1 MDFVINEWFLD
12 WYRPDATAAEQ
23 KSVRVFFHHFLLSDH
38 KIVVLQNSPFLQ
50 KLHRY
55 RSTFDYDIPCR
66 LALKNF
72 FSTVLQNP
80 EKCVVLQVATA
91 LPSVLESKLL
101 TGNYAS
107 DQYLFQAAQATDD
120 KIIVTTD
127 RKLVEHIGPNEGF
140 NFYNVESFQQ
150 TFLLLPPN

>member
-12 WYRPDATAAEQ
+12 WHRPDALAVE
-23 KSVRVFFHHFLLSDH
+23 KKEVYVFFQRFLRSNH

-72 FSTVLQNP
+72 FSAVLQNP
-80 EKCVVLQVATA
+80 EKCVVLQGATA

-127 RKLVEHIGPNEGF
+127 RRLVEHIGPNEGF
-140 NFYNVESFQQ
+140 NFYDVE
-150 TFLLLPPN
+150 TFKQAFL